1 MTREHGG
8 VNTWWQ
14 DRVAIVTGASSGIGL
29 ATTLALLRR
38 GCRVAML
45 ARSAEKLANV
55 AESWGERAL
64 ALAADVRDRDVLQ
77 RQIHAAIEHWGRV
90 DLLVYSA
97 GVLSISLSDEFDE
110 ALRAMIETNTLGAA
124 WATQAVLPT
133 MRSMRFGRIVY
144 VSSVSGHIAPVGY
157 AGYSMSKWGLQALA
171 QSVRCE
177 LRGTNVRVSV
187 VSPYYVRTPMLEE
200 EQTYGPLPGFDPKAV
215 LEPEAV
221 ADAIL
226 HSTITGCREVILAPW
241 TVRFGLLLG
250 KLLPGLQDLV
260 MSRSGRP
267 LVEHRARMLGQIH
280 HPQRH
285 DARSGE

>member
-1 MTREHGG
+1 MD
-8 VNTWWQ
+8 TWWQ

-38 GCRVAML
+38 GCRVAMI
-45 ARSAEKLANV
+45 ARSADRLADV
-55 AESWGERAL
+55 AESWGEQAIVL
-64 ALAADVRDRDVLQ
+64 AVDVRDREALQ
-77 RQIHAAIEHWGRV
+77 RQIHAGIEHWGKV

-110 ALRAMIETNTLGAA
+110 SLQAMIETNTLGAA
-124 WATQAVLPT
+124 WATRAVVPT
-133 MRSMRFGRIVY
+133 MRKVRFGRIVY
-144 VSSVSGHIAPVGY
+144 VSSLSGHIAPVGY
-157 AGYSMSKWGLQALA
+157 AGYSMSKWALQALA

-187 VSPYYVRTPMLEE
+187 VSPYYVRTPMLEDE
-200 EQTYGPLPGFDPKAV
+200 LTYGPLPGFDPKAV

-226 HSTITGCREVILAPW
+226 QSAITGRREVILAPW

-250 KLLPGLQDLV
+250 KLLPGVQDLV
-260 MSRSGRP
+260 MSRSGRA
-267 LVEHRARMLGQIH
+267 LVEHRARMRGHIH
-280 HPQRH
+280 HRGRPEVTS
-285 DARSGE
+285 DEG